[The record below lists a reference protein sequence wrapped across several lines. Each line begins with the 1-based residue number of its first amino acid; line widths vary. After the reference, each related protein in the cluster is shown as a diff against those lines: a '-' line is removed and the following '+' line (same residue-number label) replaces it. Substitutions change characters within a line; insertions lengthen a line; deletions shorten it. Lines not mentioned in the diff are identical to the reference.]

1 MTAPRSRISSLPGAF
16 QPLLAL
22 ASRCA
27 GPSLLFV
34 LLVLSFWRILLTDQY
49 SWLNGHDLTSQVL
62 PWLQFQASEWHQ
74 GRIPLWSPY
83 EWAGQNLIGQ
93 GQPGVVN
100 PLNWLL
106 FAAPLRRGWLRQGA
120 LHWWFFLLH
129 YIAALNLY
137 WLARSLG
144 AARLPAVC
152 GGLCFALFGFLGSN
166 DWPQMIS
173 GLIWAPLVF
182 RFLLAARSS
191 DHPLRSAS
199 WAGFFLGLAW
209 LSGHHQLPIFVSL
222 AVAAAAIALRIYPAI
237 ATFLIAGLIA
247 APQLL
252 PGLAYGKL
260 AVRWVGMEK
269 TVGWQD
275 NVAYFIH
282 EQYANIPESLFSI
295 LLPGAER
302 HTSLFL
308 GATALTLAIWAIRTQ
323 WSRLEVKLFT
333 GLGIAALLY
342 GMGRFGGLEPI
353 LYSLLP
359 MIEKARSPSMAG
371 AIFTLSFSLLA
382 ALGMES
388 HRHTPSHP
396 ISARLHWIFA
406 GTVIALFTVAKL
418 FPGNQTQLD
427 QRWLGVAFVSLLIGF
442 AYHAVRHGKIAQRHL
457 YPLLLCA
464 ILIEASNMSYFNM
477 ANRFDKNSHD
487 LLTPMSRHMDV
498 RDFLT
503 TLPAPVRIT
512 LDDTAIPFNFGDWH
526 GVEVM
531 GGYLASLSKSHAD
544 VDWFGPRTA
553 QLVGIGYHVGPT
565 SRAEGSKILFAGEHG
580 INVWEYP
587 RTPFPRVWLTGA
599 TLNYRNLEELATSLD
614 TETLDLRQVALTQTP
629 VAGLETC
636 PPGDAIILLH
646 NPTAVRIRAH
656 ANCQSLLVL
665 ADSDDPGWSVRIDG
679 QAAKKLTVFHAL
691 RGVVVPKG
699 SHTVEWSYSPTG
711 FVPGVIA
718 ALLGLL
724 LIGLS
729 HLARVAKYGNYG
741 AATISSNSISNSSV
755 APPGIDGR
763 PPSP

>member
-1 MTAPRSRISSLPGAF
+1 MSLPGAF

-22 ASRCA
+22 ANRCA
-27 GPSLLFV
+27 GPFLLFG
-34 LLVLSFWRILLTDQY
+34 LLVLGFWRILLTDQY
-49 SWLNGHDLTSQVL
+49 SWLNGHDLTSQIL
-62 PWLQFQASEWHQ
+62 PWLQFQAGEWHH
-74 GRIPLWSPY
+74 GRFPLWSPY
-83 EWAGQNLIGQ
+83 EWAGQNLLGQ

-106 FAAPLRRGWLRQGA
+106 FAAPLRRGWLRQGT

-144 AARLPAVC
+144 ASRLPAVC

-182 RFLLAARSS
+182 RFLLAARTS
-191 DHPLRSAS
+191 DNPIRSAS

-209 LSGHHQLPIFVSL
+209 LSGHHQIPIFVSIS
-222 AVAAAAIALRIYPAI
+222 VAAAAIALRIYPAI

-269 TVGWQD
+269 PVGWQD
-275 NVAYFIH
+275 NVAYFVH
-282 EQYANIPESLFSI
+282 EQYANLPASLLSI
-295 LLPGAER
+295 LLPGAET

-342 GMGRFGGLEPI
+342 GIGRFGGLEPI

-382 ALGMES
+382 ALGMEA

-406 GTVIALFTVAKL
+406 GTVIALFSAAKL
-418 FPGNQTQLD
+418 FPGDQSQLE
-427 QRWLGVAFVSLLIGF
+427 QRWFAVAFVSLLVGF

-477 ANRFDKNSHD
+477 ENRFDKNSHD
-487 LLTPMSRHMDV
+487 LLTPLSRHMDV
-498 RDFLT
+498 REFLT

-512 LDDTAIPFNFGDWH
+512 LDDQAIPFNFGDWH
-526 GVEVM
+526 GVDVM
-531 GGYLASLSKSHAD
+531 GGYLASLAKSHAE
-544 VDWFGPRTA
+544 VDWFSPRA
-553 QLVGIGYHVGPT
+553 RQLVGIGYHVGPT
-565 SRAEGSKILFAGEHG
+565 TRAEGSKILFEGEHG
-580 INVWEYP
+580 IKVWEYP
-587 RTPFPRVWLTGA
+587 LAPFPRTWLSSA
-599 TLNYRNLEELATSLD
+599 TLTYNNPQVLTTNLETD
-614 TETLDLRQVALTQTP
+614 TLDLRQVALTQTAI
-629 VAGLETC
+629 AGLETC
-636 PPGDAIILLH
+636 PAGEALILRHDPG
-646 NPTAVRIRAH
+646 AVRIRAH

-679 QAAKKLTVFHAL
+679 QPAKKLTVFNAL

-699 SHTVEWSYSPTG
+699 SHQVEWSYSPSG
-711 FVPGVIA
+711 FLPGVVA
-718 ALLGLL
+718 ALFGLL
-724 LIGLS
+724 LLALS
-729 HLARVAKYGNYG
+729 HLARVAAYFAAYF

-763 PPSP
+763 PLSP